1 MARYLLIESRDPF
14 DSNDVANCY
23 ELARDLAREGNEVT
37 LFLVQNGVLPARPCA
52 RSESLERLVQSGVR
66 VLADEFALRERGIPA
81 EGLVKGVSAA
91 PLELVVDELEAGTK
105 TIWH

>member
-14 DSNDVANCY
+14 DSNDVANYC
-23 ELARDLAREGNEVT
+23 ELARELAREGNEVIV
-37 LFLVQNGVLPARPCA
+37 FLVQNGVFPARRGA
-52 RSESLERLVQSGVR
+52 RTEGLDRLVRSGVK
-66 VLADEFALRERGIPA
+66 VLADEFALRERGIAA